1 MHFKTRLQRKI
12 PNVDVTLRSRWIVG
26 LANGQL
32 DSGNQDSGNQDS
44 IKTRPTASLTK
55 TLE

>member
-32 DSGNQDSGNQDS
+32 NSGSQNS
-44 IKTRPTASLTK
+44 IKTRPTASLPK
-55 TLE
+55 TIE